1 MARYRWQILA
11 FLVSV
16 FIFGLALVSRLSTPT
31 SPSITATPDTAN
43 QTLAV
48 TATDTSSVLAT
59 PLPTSDSTSIQATMP
74 AQSVTLTNDDVPT
87 LREALVGRIQRLNPL
102 YADLNPIDRD
112 IVSLIF
118 SGLIKIN
125 EFGEPVGDLAK
136 TWVISRDGLEYV
148 LTLRDD
154 ILWQDGERF
163 SADDVVYTMSLLH
176 DPKFDGLT
184 ELGVFWRTV
193 ETEKL
198 APHIVRFRLT
208 QPLSSFL
215 TALTI
220 GILPEHALRGTTAT
234 ELATHPFNLS
244 PIGTGA
250 YQLEALRSPDGTS
263 IQRVDLRVAPTFRQ
277 RAEGAN
283 GYAIERVSFV
293 LVDSVDEAIA
303 LLNTGEVDTYATRN
317 RTERPALLTIGN
329 TTAYTN
335 IAPAVGMLIYN
346 WDEGENTRF
355 FQELRARVAL
365 QRGLNRVAP
374 VEANLI
380 NQAIVAD
387 SPILPNS
394 WAYTPNIAYPNTDSA
409 QALDLLLNSNIRTNT
424 ISPEATAEPQDV
436 SEIFAFGILVRD
448 DPSLVALARE
458 IATQWSQLR
467 LSVTVEAV
475 DDATYQTRLNN
486 GEFNTAIVELPL
498 SADPDPFA
506 YWHVGQAPDGKNYG
520 ALADDRLSELL
531 ERARRDPYGIN
542 RIQLYRQFQEGFIER
557 AVAIPLFYPLYT
569 YTVSIR
575 VQNVQ
580 LSFLGSPIDR
590 FRNIGEWVLG

>member
-1 MARYRWQILA
+1 MVRYRWQILA

-16 FIFGLALVSRLSTPT
+16 FIFGLALVSRLTAPTP
-31 SPSITATPDTAN
+31 PAITATPNTDN
-43 QTLAV
+43 QTLSVAP
-48 TATDTSSVLAT
+48 TDNPIAT
-59 PLPTSDSTSIQATMP
+59 PLPTGDSTLIQPTTFVQNITSTSDA
-74 AQSVTLTNDDVPT
+74 VPT
-87 LREALVGRIQRLNPL
+87 LREALVGRVQRLNPL
-102 YADLNPIDRD
+102 YADLNPVDRD

-148 LTLRDD
+148 LTLRED

-176 DPKFDGLT
+176 DAQFDGLP
-184 ELGVFWRTV
+184 ELGAFWRTV

-220 GILPEHALRGTTAT
+220 GILPEHALRGTTAR
-234 ELATHPFNLS
+234 ELASHPFNLS

-250 YQLEALRSPDGTS
+250 YQLEALRSPDGNT
-263 IQRVDLRVAPTFRQ
+263 IQQVDLRVAPTFRQ
-277 RAEGAN
+277 RAEGAS
-283 GYAIERVSFV
+283 GYVIERMSFV
-293 LVDSVDEAIA
+293 LLNSANEAIA
-303 LLNTGEVDTYATRN
+303 SLSSGVVDAYATRN
-317 RTERPALLTIGN
+317 RTERPTLLTIAN

-346 WDEGENTRF
+346 WAEGENTRF

-374 VEANLI
+374 VEANFI

-394 WAYTPNIAYPNTDSA
+394 WAYTPDLAYPTTDSP
-409 QALDLLLNSNIRTNT
+409 QALDLMLNSNIRTNT
-424 ISPEATAEPQDV
+424 ISPEATVEPQDV
-436 SEIFAFGILVRD
+436 TEIFAFSILVLD
-448 DPSLVALARE
+448 DPALVALARE

-467 LSVTVEAV
+467 LTVTVEAV
-475 DDATYQTRLNN
+475 DDTTYQTRLNN
-486 GEFNTAIVELPL
+486 GEFDTAIVELPL

-520 ALADDRLSELL
+520 AMADDRLSELL

-557 AVAIPLFYPLYT
+557 AVAIPLFYTLYS
-569 YTVSIR
+569 YTVNMR

-590 FRNIGEWVLG
+590 FRNIGEWTLQ